1 MCEVKQKHFVP
12 KQQNYS
18 WYYIVAE
25 TFSVINIVLIAQ
37 LVERQTEGCKLHAV
51 TVHPSEGP

>member
-1 MCEVKQKHFVP
+1 MRAHSCG
-12 KQQNYS
+12 QNIYYYALAKIYS
-18 WYYIVAE
+18 FI
-25 TFSVINIVLIAQ
+25 IVLIAQ